1 MFIMSP
7 IYDNLYMNIDDKHQ
21 MYILQKRRQKLSAV
35 AIVLSSLLVL
45 TGLVFVQPIQKAFAQ
60 QQPDCTLSQA
70 QPTDP
75 VDMNTVIFKTIAKTV
90 HVEKEIYINCRG
102 IVPTVL
108 DVSTY
113 TELKEDLAS
122 FPRVIPKVSFEVIA
136 CNKII
141 PFGSPVGCKQMVPS
155 TTNLLPNASA
165 CKQVNIAFP
174 IEMNTI
180 TSPNGIVK
188 TVESEKEAFICKVT
202 GNVPPGFGSMAM
214 KEVTI
219 FTEIFED
226 VGQGKIVKMSEFTTC
241 MKPVGPAPITSKTI
255 ICQASKP
262 SVIPF

>member
-1 MFIMSP
+1 MNSNNESQIYMS
-7 IYDNLYMNIDDKHQ
+7 Q
-21 MYILQKRRQKLSAV
+21 EQSRKLFTL
-35 AIVLSSLLVL
+35 VLSTLLVL
-45 TGLVFVQPIQKAFAQ
+45 AGLVLFIQPTNQAFG
-60 QQPDCTLSQA
+60 QQPDCTLSQV

-75 VDMNTVIFKTIAKTV
+75 VDMNTVIFKTIAKTI
-90 HVEKEIYINCRG
+90 HVEKEIYTNCRG

-113 TELKEDLAS
+113 TELKEDLAR
-122 FPRVIPKVSFEVIA
+122 FPQVIPKVSFEVIA
-136 CNKII
+136 CSKII
-141 PFGSPVGCKQMVPS
+141 PFASPTGCKQMIPS
-155 TTNLLPNASA
+155 TTNVLPNASA

-180 TSPNGIVK
+180 PGPNGIIK
-188 TVESEKEAFICKVT
+188 TVESEKEAFTCKVT

-214 KEVTI
+214 KEVTV

-226 VGQGKIVKMSEFTTC
+226 LGQGKIVKMSEFTTC
-241 MKPVGPAPITSKTI
+241 MKPVGPAQITPRTI